1 MSCCNQRSSK
11 LEARCRRVDS
21 PSDTR
26 IGVPLAVVNSCSRVD
41 LAGRV
46 GLGRCRLAEQH
57 LSGPTALGPVANT
70 DTKLLIYSLFQKG
83 RVCHRT
89 GCHAPWARS
98 WATMD
103 TKEARAAAPGPERA
117 SLLRPGSPG
126 LDSEPLGGLFSRH
139 PHGPVS
145 ARFPI
150 WRKRGTR
157 KSRLETKTENEAS
170 SALLAR
176 LW

>member
-1 MSCCNQRSSK
+1 
-11 LEARCRRVDS
+11 
-21 PSDTR
+21 
-26 IGVPLAVVNSCSRVD
+26 
-41 LAGRV
+41 
-46 GLGRCRLAEQH
+46 
-57 LSGPTALGPVANT
+57 
-70 DTKLLIYSLFQKG
+70 
-83 RVCHRT
+83 
-89 GCHAPWARS
+89 
-98 WATMD
+98 MD

-117 SLLRPGSPG
+117 SLLRPGSPHG